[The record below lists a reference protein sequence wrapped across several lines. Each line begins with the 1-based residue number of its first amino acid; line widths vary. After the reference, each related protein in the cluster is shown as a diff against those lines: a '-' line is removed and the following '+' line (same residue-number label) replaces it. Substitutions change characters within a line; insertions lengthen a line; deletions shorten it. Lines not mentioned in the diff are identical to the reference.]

1 MIFFVLA
8 HSKNKRLSFKSVLV
22 LCHLGR
28 KMLKIVKHLN
38 AEVMGDSKS
47 YLMAHLPINHFRS
60 QLMDLLGNWDKK
72 KMAVWLY
79 ILALKNRHN
88 IFNSLELSTNTLNK
102 AKIFVKLR
110 SIESN

>member
-1 MIFFVLA
+1 
-8 HSKNKRLSFKSVLV
+8 
-22 LCHLGR
+22 
-28 KMLKIVKHLN
+28 
-38 AEVMGDSKS
+38 
-47 YLMAHLPINHFRS
+47 
-60 QLMDLLGNWDKK
+60 MDLLGNWDKK

-79 ILALKNRHN
+79 ILALKNRRN